1 MSKSATSF
9 GDTAFLRGWEPPEE
23 VLLQRAVIETA
34 GLQPE
39 DLGVLAALLLMN
51 PGQPADAKTLAAQL
65 RAMGWKMSL
74 DRFEVIA
81 KRLTKAGHLSR
92 ESLYD
97 PKTKRPKWVI
107 YVYRNP
113 ANNRPYV
120 AEGIETSSQVRGEI
134 GENPSPEPGASDG
147 LGENPISPGQSE
159 IGENPSSGKTR
170 VRNEDV
176 SAGQSRNRVFPESAS
191 NPPHPPGEVG
201 TTSSPYPLRRH
212 SRDAAAAPGEAGA
225 AVPAEA
231 VVELPA
237 VDPERF
243 QEAVQFLMRLPGKWA
258 VGRLKA
264 RGLAPELVRACDDTG
279 WELDVSLRAW
289 LTRAEEGKAAPR
301 VHGTVLEFRV
311 KNLELREAVFASE
324 ESAEGEREAALPARP
339 RTPERPRVPEWCG
352 ECNDG
357 REPMSL
363 MMRTIADPDI
373 ESDQILPCPKCHP
386 SRVRSGR

>member
-1 MSKSATSF
+1 M
-9 GDTAFLRGWEPPEE
+9 
-23 VLLQRAVIETA
+23 LLQRAVIETA

-51 PGQPADAKTLAAQL
+51 PGQPADAKTLAAGL
-65 RAMGWKMSL
+65 RTMGWKMSL

-81 KRLTKAGHLSR
+81 KRLTKAGHLRR
-92 ESLYD
+92 ESVYD
-97 PKTKRPKWVI
+97 QKTKRPKWVI

-120 AEGIETSSQVRGEI
+120 AEGIEASSQVRDEI
-134 GENPSPEPGASDG
+134 GENPSSEPGASGG

-170 VRNEDV
+170 GRNGHV
-176 SAGQSRNRVFPESAS
+176 SAGQSRNGVFPESAS

-201 TTSSPYPLRRH
+201 TTSSPSPHGRH
-212 SRDAAAAPGEAGA
+212 SRGAAAAPGKDGA
-225 AVPAEA
+225 AGPTGADSVPAA
-231 VVELPA
+231 VELPP
-237 VDPERF
+237 VDPERLL
-243 QEAVQFLMRLPGKWA
+243 AALNFLMRLPGKWA

-264 RGLAPELVRACDDTG
+264 RGLAPELVRACEETG
-279 WELDVSLRAW
+279 WELDLSLRAW

-301 VHGTVLEFRV
+301 VHSTVLEFRI

-324 ESAEGEREAALPARP
+324 ESAENERAAALPAQPRGQERP
-339 RTPERPRVPEWCG
+339 RTPEWCG
-352 ECNDG
+352 KCNDG
-357 REPMSL
+357 QEPLSL

-373 ESDQILPCPKCHP
+373 ESDRIMPCPDCHP
-386 SRVRSGR
+386 SQARFAR